1 MAGLGKMPLMV
12 QWHGDD
18 GDRLPS
24 AMTCFNRLLLPQYE
38 SRDKLKAKLLIAL
51 RNSRGF
57 GLS

>member
-1 MAGLGKMPLMV
+1 MPLMI

-38 SRDKLKAKLLIAL
+38 SRSKLKTKLKIAL
-51 RNSRGF
+51 KNSRGF